1 MNENTDEIYEK
12 VMNSGI
18 LEQGIKIGM
27 KKGREIGREE
37 GIEKGIKEG
46 RFSTTESAL
55 CGLKSEIMHDLW
67 SKPDFVEIPRNTII
81 SNKHCN
87 LNQVD
92 VN

>member
-1 MNENTDEIYEK
+1 
-12 VMNSGI
+12 V
-18 LEQGIKIGM
+18 
-27 KKGREIGREE
+27 
-37 GIEKGIKEG
+37 KEG
-46 RFSTTESAL
+46 RFQTTQSAL

-81 SNKHCN
+81 SNKHCD